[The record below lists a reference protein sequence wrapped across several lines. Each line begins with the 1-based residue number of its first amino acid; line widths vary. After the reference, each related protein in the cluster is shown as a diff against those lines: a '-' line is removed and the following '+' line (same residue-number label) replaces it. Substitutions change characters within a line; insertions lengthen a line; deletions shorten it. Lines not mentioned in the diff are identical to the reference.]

1 MRPSLCF
8 LQTWKGLPVT
18 GFVAAASHDLLQ
30 PLSAARLFMASISD
44 EVLADKDRM
53 TLEKAQN
60 ALTSVESI
68 PDALLDI
75 SKLESGKAA
84 VDVVSVY
91 LGKIL
96 TQFRDEFAPL
106 ATAKGIRLDI
116 VSSSAIVES
125 DMTCLRRILQNL
137 IGNAIRYTTHGRI
150 LVGARR
156 VPGGVRVD
164 DIDTGSGIAASEQK
178 NIFREF
184 HRVGGKASTSEG
196 NQRCRCR
203 DRGKR
208 LGRAG

>member
-1 MRPSLCF
+1 MRPSLCL

-60 ALTSVESI
+60 ALTSVENI

-96 TQFRDEFAPL
+96 TQLDEFAPL
-106 ATAKGIRLDI
+106 GHGQRH
-116 VSSSAIVES
+116 SAGYRFQ
-125 DMTCLRRILQNL
+125 LGHRR
-137 IGNAIRYTTHGRI
+137 
-150 LVGARR
+150 
-156 VPGGVRVD
+156 
-164 DIDTGSGIAASEQK
+164 K
-178 NIFREF
+178 
-184 HRVGGKASTSEG
+184 
-196 NQRCRCR
+196 
-203 DRGKR
+203 
-208 LGRAG
+208 

>member
-1 MRPSLCF
+1 M
-8 LQTWKGLPVT
+8 T

-30 PLSAARLFMASISD
+30 PLSAEKLFMASISD

-96 TQFRDEFAPL
+96 T
-106 ATAKGIRLDI
+106 
-116 VSSSAIVES
+116 
-125 DMTCLRRILQNL
+125 
-137 IGNAIRYTTHGRI
+137 
-150 LVGARR
+150 
-156 VPGGVRVD
+156 
-164 DIDTGSGIAASEQK
+164 
-178 NIFREF
+178 
-184 HRVGGKASTSEG
+184 
-196 NQRCRCR
+196 
-203 DRGKR
+203 
-208 LGRAG
+208 